1 MPQPT
6 SISPWPNPPG
16 ETEDPKEEGQGH
28 KHPGTS
34 RPTVLV
40 LELCED
46 KNQGC
51 YGHRMCPVAG
61 DSVSSHSKDAQGLT
75 GNKSLPQPP
84 LAVFFPHVPGYK
96 ERTLQSPAGDPS
108 AGRSQPCH
116 RHPCSQPNPISPW
129 PAPPENAGRPCPE
142 VRHPWRGPS
151 PHVAIASAQCQQVCA
166 SGV

>member
-16 ETEDPKEEGQGH
+16 ETEDLKEEGQGH
-28 KHPGTS
+28 KHPRTS

-84 LAVFFPHVPGYK
+84 LAIFFPHVPGYK
-96 ERTLQSPAGDPS
+96 ERTLQETPLQGGHSHVTDTLA
-108 AGRSQPCH
+108 
-116 RHPCSQPNPISPW
+116 
-129 PAPPENAGRPCPE
+129 
-142 VRHPWRGPS
+142 PS
-151 PHVAIASAQCQQVCA
+151 PTPSVPGQPLQKMQEGPALR
-166 SGV
+166 